1 MYNISS
7 KKIQEMSRLQT
18 RSRIHALV
26 SLQDIFAPFRST
38 KVIPSLIHNLPT
50 LFLFHANFWD
60 VDRQWPCLRNQPKTG
75 NATHLKSTLQA
86 TFSMDEQCR
95 MEFGEG

>member
-1 MYNISS
+1 
-7 KKIQEMSRLQT
+7 MSRLQI
-18 RSRIHALV
+18 RFRIDALV
-26 SLQDIFAPFRST
+26 TLQDTFATFRST
-38 KVIPSLIHNLPT
+38 KVNAQLIHNLST

-60 VDRQWPCLRNQPKTG
+60 VNRQWPCLRNQPKTG